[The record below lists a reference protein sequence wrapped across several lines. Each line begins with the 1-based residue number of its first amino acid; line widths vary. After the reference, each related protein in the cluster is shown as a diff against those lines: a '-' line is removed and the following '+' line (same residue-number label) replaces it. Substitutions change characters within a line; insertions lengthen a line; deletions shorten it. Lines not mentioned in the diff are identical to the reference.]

1 MVAFVILHYMAS
13 DETISC
19 VDSILNN
26 VEGEKKIIVVDNA
39 SPNGSIKELKQKY
52 DSNDSVDVIGSDE
65 NLGFAKGNNIGYKHA
80 VEKYAPEFV
89 VVMNNDMEILQ
100 SDFIDGICKSYDEY
114 AYSIMGPDIYSTKK
128 EYHQNPQTRKM
139 PTENDLKKSYKQL
152 MLRDKLR
159 FIIPIKWWAKK
170 LLKKQPA
177 NEKRRNVPFVE
188 TVVEDPLLHGSC
200 YVFSPLF
207 IKNHPTE
214 CFYNKTFM
222 YLEAEIL
229 YYQAKRDGEKMVYYP
244 FIKVFHHEDVAT
256 DLEYKKQY
264 KKSIFSVKCLL
275 QSTKAFLELIEQDKK

>member
-19 VDSILNN
+19 VNSILNN
-26 VEGEKKIIVVDNA
+26 VEGEKKIILVDNA

-52 DSNDSVDVIGSDE
+52 DNNDSVDVIGSDE
-65 NLGFAKGNNIGYKHA
+65 NLGFAKGNNLGYKYA

-100 SDFIDGICKSYDEY
+100 SDFIDGIYRSYYEY
-114 AYSIMGPDIYSTKK
+114 NYSIMGPDIYSTKK
-128 EYHQNPQTRKM
+128 EYHQNPQTRKI
-139 PTENDLKKSYKQL
+139 PSKDDLKKAYRSLWLK
-152 MLRDKLR
+152 DKLH
-159 FIIPIKWWAKK
+159 FLIPIKWWINKK
-170 LLKKQPA
+170 LNKQPVK
-177 NEKRRNVPFVE
+177 KRKNAPFVDK
-188 TVVEDPLLHGSC
+188 VVENPLLHGSC

-207 IKNHPTE
+207 IEKHPTE
-214 CFYNKTFM
+214 CFYSKTFM

-229 YYQAKRDGEKMVYYP
+229 YHQANRDGEKMIYYP

-275 QSTKAFLELIEQDKK
+275 QSTKAYIDLMESEKK